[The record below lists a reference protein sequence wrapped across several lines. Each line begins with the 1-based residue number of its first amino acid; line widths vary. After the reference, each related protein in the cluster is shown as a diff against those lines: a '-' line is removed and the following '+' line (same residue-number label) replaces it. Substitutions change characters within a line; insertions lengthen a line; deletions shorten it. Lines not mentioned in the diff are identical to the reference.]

1 MPNNILIFPLGAA
14 GPPGPPG
21 SDIYAATRVVSLIP
35 GEGTDLTIAAALA
48 ALPVEGGLIF
58 VKQGTYAIAA
68 SLVIPDKPVAIRGA
82 GDGTIIDI
90 GGNAIT
96 AFTTAFDKDLSF
108 ESFRVTGNGSAGQG
122 FFDYTGVA
130 ARTSQLTFRSIL
142 VGNYNGASNSVETII
157 RSTVAVLN
165 NVRVSDSFF
174 VVPLSVAGRF
184 ISVAAT
190 GGDFRVERVHVFGS
204 GGISGSPQLFAE
216 NCEFSIG
223 ANGMVLVGNSGIVNC
238 AFTGASTVQGISQ
251 CRISGCIFE
260 GGTKL
265 RFTGSRNLVMNSVF
279 SSVIATHIETI
290 GSNLTVIGCSFT
302 NFTSEAVLIIGAS
315 ECVIIGNQG
324 CKVTESGVGTNDNL
338 YSNNTGFDGSNIS
351 ASRSIVT
358 DWNVRSVA
366 VNTTL
371 NETHR
376 TVEVDA
382 SGAARTIT
390 LPTAA
395 AAIYRKYTIK
405 KTDASANTVTIDAD
419 AGELIDGALTAVIG
433 VQYGSLTVQ
442 SNGTSWSIVVSDASG
457 PFGIFAASRIVSLV
471 PGEGTDLTIAA
482 ALAALPAE
490 GGDIYVKYGTYPI
503 AASLDFGSKNIRLRG
518 AGTSRDFTLGATT
531 LVPAAGISLF
541 KNGRA
546 CSIEDMVF
554 LGDNA
559 TSQIL
564 YEDALGGGS
573 EIRFARI
580 NTHDI
585 GGIVRGSD
593 AFNMPEVEFT
603 DSYIEIPSGPGIP
616 LADRYVWK
624 GNQANGELVFN
635 YVELFVTGAGAT
647 LMSGVTAGAN
657 GPTFRVV
664 DSYVGGGGGGGS
676 TNFWFAQTIEWTQFE
691 IDNAQFEISGA
702 FNTIVNCGFLD
713 FSIKF
718 LAVWNF
724 ISNSK
729 FSQGGTGAP
738 FFPSQVEFAGGFAGV
753 DTESIVDGCLFYGN
767 SASLTGVTVRNVSPV
782 IISDCIFTNHPSQG
796 ILLTAGTVPKASKVV
811 VTGCSFTESVP
822 VAESDA
828 NCEGVYDANKNFG
841 GSVILGTL
849 SIVDKVNV
857 RNLAVSL
864 TLDYNHRTALMD
876 ATGLA
881 RVVTLPTAASAIYR
895 QYTIKKIDASVNTVT
910 VDAAGAET
918 IDGALTVVLT
928 LQWERVTIQSN
939 GTAWFR
945 VD

>member
-1 MPNNILIFPLGAA
+1 MSTLRITNTAAVVTAIPDVGIFIPALSFADYTNPALLRDLAVSADLRALVTATTLTLSDTVNPLGF
-14 GPPGPPG
+14 
-21 SDIYAATRVVSLIP
+21 D
-35 GEGTDLTIAAALA
+35 DLSSYFSFGGQTIAKGSVPVGGALGLLS
-48 ALPVEGGLIF
+48 LP
-58 VKQGTYAIAA
+58 
-68 SLVIPDKPVAIRGA
+68 
-82 GDGTIIDI
+82 
-90 GGNAIT
+90 
-96 AFTTAFDKDLSF
+96 
-108 ESFRVTGNGSAGQG
+108 
-122 FFDYTGVA
+122 
-130 ARTSQLTFRSIL
+130 
-142 VGNYNGASNSVETII
+142 
-157 RSTVAVLN
+157 
-165 NVRVSDSFF
+165 
-174 VVPLSVAGRF
+174 
-184 ISVAAT
+184 
-190 GGDFRVERVHVFGS
+190 
-204 GGISGSPQLFAE
+204 
-216 NCEFSIG
+216 
-223 ANGMVLVGNSGIVNC
+223 
-238 AFTGASTVQGISQ
+238 
-251 CRISGCIFE
+251 
-260 GGTKL
+260 
-265 RFTGSRNLVMNSVF
+265 
-279 SSVIATHIETI
+279 
-290 GSNLTVIGCSFT
+290 
-302 NFTSEAVLIIGAS
+302 
-315 ECVIIGNQG
+315 
-324 CKVTESGVGTNDNL
+324 VGTNGQVMTAD
-338 YSNNTGFDGSNIS
+338 S
-351 ASRSIVT
+351 AV
-358 DWNVRSVA
+358 VRGVKWA
-366 VNTTL
+366 TP
-371 NETHR
+371 
-376 TVEVDA
+376 A
-382 SGAARTIT
+382 SGA
-390 LPTAA
+390 
-395 AAIYRKYTIK
+395 
-405 KTDASANTVTIDAD
+405 
-419 AGELIDGALTAVIG
+419 
-433 VQYGSLTVQ
+433 
-442 SNGTSWSIVVSDASG
+442 
-457 PFGIFAASRIVSLV
+457 GIFAASRIVSLV
-471 PGEGTDLTIAA
+471 PGDGTDLTIAA

-593 AFNMPEVEFT
+593 AVNMPEVEFT
-603 DSYIEIPSGPGIP
+603 DSYVEIPSGPGIP

-718 LAVWNF
+718 KAVWNF

-738 FFPSQVEFAGGFAGV
+738 FFNAQLWFTGGFAGIPI
-753 DTESIVDGCLFYGN
+753 ESIVTGCLFYGN
-767 SASLTGVTVRNVSPV
+767 SASLNGIIVENVSPV
-782 IISDCIFTNHPSQG
+782 AIANCIFGDQTLAG
-796 ILLTAGTVPKASKVV
+796 IRLTAGVAPNPSKAS
-811 VTGCSFTESVP
+811 VTGCRFTGTTP
-822 VAESDA
+822 VIEEDA
-828 NCEGVYDANKNFG
+828 NCVGVYNENSDFG
-841 GSVILGTL
+841 GSTILGTL